1 MAIPST
7 NVDNS
12 DVFTSMSSWLSGEE
26 RRLRSEGAWV
36 QVPEEAEREEELR
49 RDELNGGED

>member
-12 DVFTSMSSWLSGEE
+12 NVLTSMSSWLSGEE
-26 RRLRSEGAWV
+26 RRLRSEGARV
-36 QVPEEAEREEELR
+36 QVPEEAERFRMRKLKEEEV
-49 RDELNGGED
+49 EGE